1 MGYQQQNMAQ
11 SIGWFHLFGLCFLVI
26 LLGIVDILPMLV
38 KKKWYFPWIYQIFF
52 VYLYSKLRF
61 WLRIALRTIK
71 EFAGEGLRET
81 RYTSS
86 VEKLGQFQP
95 SALHIS
101 HRRWNDTTDIYYKK
115 GYLISPMSGDGIS
128 PQVTTNGSPLCY
140 PFRGVFL
147 CLTLC
152 HLFTF
157 VTHIL
162 TATDKIVTLCNT
174 FRARYI

>member
-101 HRRWNDTTDIYYKK
+101 HRRWNDTTDIILKK
-115 GYLISPMSGDGIS
+115 GYHYLSYERRWDFSASNYQWFTSQLSLLRGFFMSDTLSPVYKCKHS
-128 PQVTTNGSPLCY
+128 
-140 PFRGVFL
+140 
-147 CLTLC
+147 
-152 HLFTF
+152 
-157 VTHIL
+157 
-162 TATDKIVTLCNT
+162 
-174 FRARYI
+174 

>member
-81 RYTSS
+81 CYTSS

-95 SALHIS
+95 SAQHNIS
-101 HRRWNDTTDIYYKK
+101 QAMKWYYGYYSKK
-115 GYLISPMSGDGIS
+115 GLSLSLLWAEM
-128 PQVTTNGSPLCY
+128 
-140 PFRGVFL
+140 RFL
-147 CLTLC
+147 R
-152 HLFTF
+152 
-157 VTHIL
+157 
-162 TATDKIVTLCNT
+162 K
-174 FRARYI
+174 